1 MGETKK
7 AFEALGSALTFD
19 PSNARVSKSLHRSGG
34 KEKEPTS
41 YGWDSNSGALTWSPV
56 HYALSNSRAKAVF
69 PIPLVLASV
78 PFFHHPPATSTNNVS
93 LSPRQAILAAG
104 AMIQD
109 HGDYD
114 VALSKYRVA
123 AAVSPESPQLWN
135 NIGMCLYGKGKHV
148 AVSLLMIVFMVQNL
162 H

>member
-1 MGETKK
+1 MNIVIPAE
-7 AFEALGSALTFD
+7 E
-19 PSNARVSKSLHRSGG
+19 
-34 KEKEPTS
+34 
-41 YGWDSNSGALTWSPV
+41 WSPV
-56 HYALSNSRAKAVF
+56 HYTLSNSRTKAAF
-69 PIPLVLASV
+69 PFPLVL
-78 PFFHHPPATSTNNVS
+78 PFFHHPPATSTNNVSLS

-148 AVSLLMIVFMVQNL
+148 AVSLLMIVSIV